1 MYRFC
6 CKTWNYSVLSAST
19 SCNLQLKDLLRDN
32 LVPRVLSYEL
42 GCKTGLRWLVK
53 AQPRYST
60 RFAAMLQN
68 KLEQVLFN
76 IFWSKFLRKT
86 KTKERRKNKERQEK
100 EKYQQLSCCMP
111 WRHITLHLIRY
122 EQTIATS
129 ETRNFAKTSG
139 AVTRDREKNWP
150 IADWRVP
157 SNDPRINCGTH
168 LGSSLLLVS
177 KVANDILCLGSTSPL
192 Y

>member
-6 CKTWNYSVLSAST
+6 CKTWDYSVLSAST

-42 GCKTGLRWLVK
+42 GCKTGLRWVVK

-76 IFWSKFLRKT
+76 IFWSKFLSKKEYKNKRKEKKQRKT
-86 KTKERRKNKERQEK
+86 RKRKI
-100 EKYQQLSCCMP
+100 S
-111 WRHITLHLIRY
+111 T
-122 EQTIATS
+122 A
-129 ETRNFAKTSG
+129 F
-139 AVTRDREKNWP
+139 
-150 IADWRVP
+150 
-157 SNDPRINCGTH
+157 
-168 LGSSLLLVS
+168 LLLALETHYS
-177 KVANDILCLGSTSPL
+177 SFDTLRTDNSH
-192 Y
+192 